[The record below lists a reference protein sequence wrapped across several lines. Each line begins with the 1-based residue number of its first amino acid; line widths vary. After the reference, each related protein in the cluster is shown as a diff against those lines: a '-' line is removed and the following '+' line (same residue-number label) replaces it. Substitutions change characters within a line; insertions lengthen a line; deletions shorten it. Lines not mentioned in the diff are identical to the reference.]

1 MLGERSTQDLWQ
13 GGSQVHSPTGPEIH
27 QQSDQ
32 GECRHNLTFNTEILI
47 CSSLIADLLR
57 RLYSA
62 SGEMSKCQRGWLVSA
77 QRLGNSSG
85 NVVAAS
91 AAAAGQIVGQDQS
104 ADVVY

>member
-1 MLGERSTQDLWQ
+1 MFGECSTQDLWQ

-27 QQSDQ
+27 QQSYQ

-57 RLYSA
+57 RLYAA
-62 SGEMSKCQRGWLVSA
+62 SGEVSKWQRGRLLAA
-77 QRLGNSSG
+77 QKLGNSSG
-85 NVVAAS
+85 NVVVVS

-104 ADVVY
+104 ADVVF